1 MKDILLKDVM
11 VTNPYVLNIDDP
23 FSMVE
28 EYFHMYNIRHLPVVD
43 KDGILKGI
51 ITQRDLYRIRSPM
64 KTMEGEAFY
73 DRLDLNRFILKHVM
87 TKGPLTL
94 HPDDTLTEAI
104 NAMVK
109 QKYGCIPIVND
120 ENKLLGIVT
129 QIDALRVVAKEY
141 LKL

>member
-1 MKDILLKDVM
+1 
-11 VTNPYVLNIDDP
+11 
-23 FSMVE
+23 MVE
-28 EYFHMYNIRHLPVVD
+28 EYFHLHNIRHLPVVD